1 LFWYQN
7 RPLAKQLGGVE
18 LKYLK
23 VGDLVKS
30 KRASR
35 GTNRRRGDIGVVIA
49 VEQTKKPGPAGQL
62 AQVKWAE
69 GYGAFYN
76 HRPDLCLIS
85 EAK

>member
-1 LFWYQN
+1 M
-7 RPLAKQLGGVE
+7 
-18 LKYLK
+18 KYLK

-30 KRASR
+30 KRGVPGSR
-35 GTNRRRGDIGVVIA
+35 KRGLIGIVTA

-62 AQVKWAE
+62 AQVKWAN

>member
-1 LFWYQN
+1 VKL
-7 RPLAKQLGGVE
+7 
-18 LKYLK
+18 LK

-30 KRASR
+30 KRR
-35 GTNRRRGDIGVVIA
+35 GAPRNRGLIGIVTA

-62 AQVKWAE
+62 AQVKWSE
-69 GYGAFYN
+69 GYGTFYN

>member
-1 LFWYQN
+1 V
-7 RPLAKQLGGVE
+7 KC
-18 LKYLK
+18 LK

-35 GTNRRRGDIGVVIA
+35 GTNRRRGDIGVVVA

-62 AQVKWAE
+62 AQVQWAE
-69 GYGAFYN
+69 GYGVFYN

>member
-1 LFWYQN
+1 M
-7 RPLAKQLGGVE
+7 
-18 LKYLK
+18 KYLK

-30 KRASR
+30 KRAFR
-35 GTNRRRGDIGVVIA
+35 GTNRRRGDIVVVVA

-69 GYGAFYN
+69 GYGTFFN